1 MSYQTE
7 QKLFPTPFSSHGVF
21 LGMQLPDGEA
31 DIPPGVG
38 DPSKGVLPVLYWTG
52 VWWGRTKLCEMWT
65 QLSAQLSGSIWVTR
79 TAGCVYFVEYLDL
92 DFLSS
97 NKRRMWA
104 PHC

>member
-38 DPSKGVLPVLYWTG
+38 DPSKGVLPVLYWTEFG
-52 VWWGRTKLCEMWT
+52 GEGQSYVKCGHNFLHSF
-65 QLSAQLSGSIWVTR
+65 LDPSG
-79 TAGCVYFVEYLDL
+79 
-92 DFLSS
+92 
-97 NKRRMWA
+97 
-104 PHC
+104 